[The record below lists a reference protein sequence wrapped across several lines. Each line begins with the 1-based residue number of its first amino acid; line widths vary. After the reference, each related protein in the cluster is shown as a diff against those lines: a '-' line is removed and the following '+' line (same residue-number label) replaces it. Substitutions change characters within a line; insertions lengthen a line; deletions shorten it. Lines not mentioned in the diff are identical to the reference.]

1 MTNQSSI
8 GFKTSPQMPGCID
21 DRSDI
26 VVLFVM
32 SHFLGMT
39 KGKIYTVIFI
49 VWLNNMWPE

>member
-8 GFKTSPQMPGCID
+8 GFKTSPQMSGCID

-32 SHFLGMT
+32 SHFLGMK
-39 KGKIYTVIFI
+39 KGKMYTVIFV